1 MDAKC
6 KYTINDKADIKSV
19 IEYLVRDVKATHV
32 LSEAKEF
39 EVKLVMNELL
49 SNCFKYCK
57 ICPEAPVIVEYR
69 VKDKSLNV
77 IVSDCG
83 TGFDVDATH
92 YKAFD
97 TAATENLY
105 AENGRGLFLADQL
118 TSALTF
124 NEEGNQVTAVM
135 DLT

>member
-1 MDAKC
+1 MENYSMDAKC

-69 VKDKSLNV
+69 VKDKLRRKRPGSFFGRSADQCTD
-77 IVSDCG
+77 IQRRRQSSDG
-83 TGFDVDATH
+83 RDGFDI
-92 YKAFD
+92 
-97 TAATENLY
+97 
-105 AENGRGLFLADQL
+105 
-118 TSALTF
+118 
-124 NEEGNQVTAVM
+124 NEVEF
-135 DLT
+135 